1 MTANTAARSG
11 PEDARRSSGAYA
23 NQMITASGT

>member
-11 PEDARRSSGAYA
+11 TAGTRRRNGANA